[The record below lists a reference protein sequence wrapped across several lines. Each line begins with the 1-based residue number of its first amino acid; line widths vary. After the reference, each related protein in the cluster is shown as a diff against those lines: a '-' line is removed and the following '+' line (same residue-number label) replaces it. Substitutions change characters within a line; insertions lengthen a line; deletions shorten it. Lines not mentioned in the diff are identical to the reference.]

1 MAIKLKRNAID
12 ITNELNK
19 ELELY
24 GFQIDFNPDK
34 KEDKKDKKKEDKKTT
49 KKMKWTPNSSQ

>member
-12 ITNELNK
+12 ITDELNK

-24 GFQIDFNPDK
+24 GFQIDFNSDK
-34 KEDKKDKKKEDKKTT
+34 KEEKTTKDNKKKEVKKTT
-49 KKMKWTPNSSQ
+49 KK